1 MTQFSV
7 TVLDK
12 TFCGIHRQ
20 QKPTLACRK
29 LTFQRKSSYL
39 LCFAAVKDK
48 EGSLIKSETAFVF
61 LIFTR
66 VSQQNIFLNINRGAF
81 VVDTFIF
88 WKCYSIFTIKKC
100 ASLCYY
106 CVLFTIDKL

>member
-1 MTQFSV
+1 MLLLVTFSV
-7 TVLDK
+7 TQALSPLLQTNK

-39 LCFAAVKDK
+39 LCFAAVKDE

-61 LIFTR
+61 CFLFLILTR
-66 VSQQNIFLNINRGAF
+66 VSQQNIFMNINRMQF
-81 VVDTFIF
+81 
-88 WKCYSIFTIKKC
+88 
-100 ASLCYY
+100 L
-106 CVLFTIDKL
+106 L

>member
-39 LCFAAVKDK
+39 LCFAAVKDE
-48 EGSLIKSETAFVF
+48 EGSLIKSETAFVLF
-61 LIFTR
+61 
-66 VSQQNIFLNINRGAF
+66 SFLNI
-81 VVDTFIF
+81 
-88 WKCYSIFTIKKC
+88 Y
-100 ASLCYY
+100 
-106 CVLFTIDKL
+106 